1 MAVYPFFFRST
12 KSSITEERIG
22 NILNYLT
29 NEVWA
34 FTLRSLYE
42 RHKVLFTLMLAMKI
56 DCHKGLISH
65 DEFSAFIKGEF
76 LSVGALKLEVFKEFL
91 KSF

>member
-1 MAVYPFFFRST
+1 
-12 KSSITEERIG
+12 
-22 NILNYLT
+22 
-29 NEVWA
+29 VWA

-65 DEFSAFIKGEF
+65 DEFNAFIKGE
-76 LSVGALKLEVFKEFL
+76 LVPALAAEYRNVVKF
-91 KSF
+91 